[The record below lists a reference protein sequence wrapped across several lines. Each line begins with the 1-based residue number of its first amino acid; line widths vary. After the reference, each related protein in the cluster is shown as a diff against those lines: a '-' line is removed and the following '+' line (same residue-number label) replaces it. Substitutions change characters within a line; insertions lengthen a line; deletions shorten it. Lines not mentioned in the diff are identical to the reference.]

1 MAEYSA
7 SAQTINPG
15 EAVVFNTVDPCN
27 RGLVRHRD
35 NTGSFLLS
43 GWLPNFMNGC
53 RCTKRSAQY
62 RLDFGANI
70 AVPTGGTAGEI
81 SVAFM
86 VDGATVPY
94 STMKVTPAAAEEYF
108 NVSRAMEVPIWRGCC
123 ETVTVINT
131 SDQPILLDNGTLTIS
146 RSDLQVTY

>member
-27 RGLVRHRD
+27 RGLVKHRD

-70 AVPTGGTAGEI
+70 AVPTGGTADEI